1 MVTKQL
7 ISMIIEK
14 RDRLNG
20 QYFSW
25 ADVKARVLQGSVQ
38 IFISN
43 LSGNFFSNPKLFP
56 GDTYL
61 MSVLREIIYL
71 QLI

>member
-1 MVTKQL
+1 M
-7 ISMIIEK
+7 IEK

>member
-1 MVTKQL
+1 M
-7 ISMIIEK
+7 IEK

-43 LSGNFFSNPKLFP
+43 LSGNFFSNPKLFA